1 MKAIPLYRRHEA
13 AFCTQYGEL
22 KERTLTA
29 GALLPGTPGTLHRRK
44 GTGYAYWYRVYYPTP
59 GRQAETLV
67 GRHDDGAAETAMRQ
81 RMDFAAWSNRQVVA
95 LRKLGFP
102 VADKSLARV
111 LVELHNLGAFSGGL
125 IVLGNLAH
133 MAWQNELGIQ
143 IRMRREAAK
152 SLNLPGSLELGAGRA
167 FLESP
172 LVGTLP
178 FTRGPGEPDST
189 IARLAGV
196 DGLPIEFG
204 VPGNDMAGDMID
216 NIAVASGRWSARSAP
231 FYEFLLESPESGALL
246 AGGHCIPVLLPQAAR
261 LVWHTLFRSSQADR
275 QPTQAARERQQS
287 LALGAALIDDDPWAL
302 LTAWEKAPVA
312 MTAPIRPLRASLLA
326 ELAGHPELRD
336 LFDDC
341 LRDG

>member
-29 GALLPGTPGTLHRRK
+29 GALLPGTPGMLHRRK

-67 GRHDDGAAETAMRQ
+67 GRHDDGAAEMAMRQ
-81 RMDFAAWSNRQVVA
+81 RMDFAAWSNRLVGA

-111 LVELHNLGAFSGGL
+111 LVELHNLGAFSAGL
-125 IVLGNLAH
+125 VVVGSLAH

-143 IRMRREAAK
+143 VRNTANSPCRPAGLEFGAA
-152 SLNLPGSLELGAGRA
+152 PA
-167 FLESP
+167 FLTSP
-172 LVGTLP
+172 LAGTLP
-178 FTRGPGEPDST
+178 FTRASDQPAST
-189 IARLAGV
+189 VARFAGV
-196 DGLPIEFG
+196 GDLPVEFRI
-204 VPGNDMAGDMID
+204 PGNDMAGDIS
-216 NIAVASGRWSARSAP
+216 VADGRWSARSDP
-231 FYEFLLESPESGALL
+231 FYDFLLESPESGALL

-261 LVWHTLFRSSQADR
+261 LVWHTLFLSSQPDR
-275 QPTQAARERQQS
+275 LPAQAARERQQS
-287 LALGAALIDDDPWAL
+287 LALGAALIDDDPWSL
-302 LTAWEKAPVA
+302 LTAWEKAPPA

-326 ELAGHPELRD
+326 ELGGHPELRD

-341 LRDG
+341 LRGG